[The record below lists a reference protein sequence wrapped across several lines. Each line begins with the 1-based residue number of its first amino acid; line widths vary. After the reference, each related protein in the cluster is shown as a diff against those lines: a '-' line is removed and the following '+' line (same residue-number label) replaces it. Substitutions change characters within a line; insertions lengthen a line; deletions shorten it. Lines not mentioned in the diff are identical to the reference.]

1 MLPIFSYACNGL
13 HELASAAAAAVAA
26 ARRINLSHYVYVKG
40 RGSEGLMAPGAANDG
55 VKRHCLSVA
64 FDDMK
69 MLNTFDET
77 NCHEKS

>member
-69 MLNTFDET
+69 MPNTFDET